1 MELLRGATLVVA
13 DVETTAARYVEWLN
27 YAVVERG
34 SVPADLA
41 ASWGA
46 PKSAGRASITLQPAS
61 GAEVFL
67 RLVQGETPPA
77 YRPLRTFGW
86 AAIEICVQDVL
97 AVNERMLQSPFTI
110 IGPPKALD
118 GLPTIF
124 PMQVRG
130 PDDEI
135 VFLTQINGDLPEND
149 LPRAASLIDKLFILV
164 LACSDLTASMAWFE
178 QAMGLTCGRTME
190 LIYSVINDSFALPP
204 DTKHSLVTLT
214 HARDVFL
221 ELDQYPPQTI
231 PRPAETGALPPGV
244 AIATFRHPDFG
255 ALNGPWITPPMV
267 RDGAMYGA
275 RRTGTLSAPDGTLV
289 EIVEAG

>member
-1 MELLRGATLVVA
+1 
-13 DVETTAARYVEWLN
+13 
-27 YAVVERG
+27 
-34 SVPADLA
+34 
-41 ASWGA
+41 
-46 PKSAGRASITLQPAS
+46 
-61 GAEVFL
+61 
-67 RLVQGETPPA
+67 
-77 YRPLRTFGW
+77 
-86 AAIEICVQDVL
+86 
-97 AVNERMLQSPFTI
+97 
-110 IGPPKALD
+110 
-118 GLPTIF
+118 
-124 PMQVRG
+124 
-130 PDDEI
+130 
-135 VFLTQINGDLPEND
+135 
-149 LPRAASLIDKLFILV
+149 
-164 LACSDLTASMAWFE
+164 MAWFE